1 MLRLPKQLA
10 SVELTTSSADL
21 YTVPTNSVAT
31 ISAFTVTNKNATTA
45 YYVTI
50 TQTPSAGTAR
60 NLAYQ
65 VVVPAKSVYVVSGA
79 IGQSLAAGG
88 KISALAEANS
98 ALDVTVSG
106 YVTTL
111 PSA

>member
-21 YTVPTNSVAT
+21 YTVPTNSVTT
-31 ISAFTVTNKNATTA
+31 ISAFTVTNKTATA

-50 TQTPSAGTAR
+50 TQTPSGGSAR

>member
-10 SVELTTSSADL
+10 SAELTTSIADQ
-21 YTVPTNSVAT
+21 YTAPTNNRTT
-31 ISAFTVTNKNATTA
+31 ISACTVTNKTATA

-50 TQTPSAGTAR
+50 TQTPSGGSAR

-65 VVVPAKSVYVVSGA
+65 VVVPAKSVYVVAGA
-79 IGQSLAAGG
+79 IGQTLDTGG

-98 ALDVTVSG
+98 ALDFTMSG

>member
-10 SVELTTSSADL
+10 SAELTTSSADL
-21 YTVPTNSVAT
+21 YTVPSNSVAT
-31 ISAFTVTNKNATTA
+31 ISAFTVTNKTSTA

-50 TQTPSAGTAR
+50 TQTPSGGSAR

-65 VVVPAKSVYVVSGA
+65 VVVPAIGVYVVAGA
-79 IGQSLAAGG
+79 IGQSLAAAG

>member
-1 MLRLPKQLA
+1 MLRLPDQLA
-10 SVELTTSSADL
+10 SAELTTSSVDL
-21 YTVPTNSVAT
+21 YTVPANSRTT
-31 ISAFTVTNKNATTA
+31 ISACAVQNKTSTP

-50 TQTPSAGTAR
+50 TQTPSGGTAR
-60 NLAYQ
+60 NVAYQ
-65 VVVPAKSVYVVSGA
+65 AIVPAKGTFVPPGLIA
-79 IGQSLAAGG
+79 QTLRAGG

-98 ALDVTVSG
+98 ALDFTMSG